1 MKKAIINKKVKHQGI
16 GGKKIIIEREFLV
29 KELLDT
35 NFDEMNIAMYN
46 FILRRLDF
54 VTEENEQK
62 KVYYGHVGDLGYFV
76 AEDEIKF
83 KRRLL
88 CELLTN

>member
-29 KELLDT
+29 KDLLDT
-35 NFDEMNIAMYN
+35 KFDEMNIAMYN

-54 VTEENEQK
+54 VTEENENK
-62 KVYYGHVGDLGYFV
+62 KVYYGHVGVLGYFV

-83 KRRLL
+83 KRRFLWK
-88 CELLTN
+88 